1 MEKNFY
7 KILGVSKDASDKDIK
22 QVYRKLIFKYHP
34 DTNGGDKQSE
44 EMSKKINEAYDTLG
58 DTQKRRQYDME
69 SSNPIFGDS
78 CPNMAGMH
86 GIPGMQGIPGGIP
99 SELFNLFA
107 GGLFDGP
114 PPQVFHMNGRGPVRV
129 HQMPSRPPP
138 IEKEIEIT
146 LEEAYTGKT
155 KQMSITR
162 TILTGSSRNLEKETI
177 YITIPKGIDT
187 NEIITIKDK
196 GNILN
201 NDVKGDIKVII
212 KVKNFSKFLRHG
224 IDLIYD
230 KEITLKEA
238 LCGFSFDMSY
248 IDGRSF
254 NINNEPGNIIS
265 AGYEK
270 VVPGMGMKREHNTGD
285 LIIKFNIVFPKTLD
299 EKQID
304 SIRKIL

>member
-58 DTQKRRQYDME
+58 DAQKRRQYDMQ
-69 SSNPIFGDS
+69 SVPSIFGDA
-78 CPNMAGMH
+78 CPGMH
-86 GIPGMQGIPGGIP
+86 GMHGMQGIPGGIP

-114 PPQVFHMNGRGPVRV
+114 PPQVFHMGGRGPVRV

-212 KVKNFSKFLRHG
+212 KVKNFSKFSRHG

-238 LCGFSFDMSY
+238 LCGFSFDMGY

-270 VVPGMGMKREHNTGD
+270 VVPGMGMNREHNTGD

>member
-1 MEKNFY
+1 M
-7 KILGVSKDASDKDIK
+7 
-22 QVYRKLIFKYHP
+22 
-34 DTNGGDKQSE
+34 
-44 EMSKKINEAYDTLG
+44 
-58 DTQKRRQYDME
+58 
-69 SSNPIFGDS
+69 
-78 CPNMAGMH
+78 
-86 GIPGMQGIPGGIP
+86 
-99 SELFNLFA
+99 
-107 GGLFDGP
+107 
-114 PPQVFHMNGRGPVRV
+114 
-129 HQMPSRPPP
+129 
-138 IEKEIEIT
+138 
-146 LEEAYTGKT
+146 
-155 KQMSITR
+155 
-162 TILTGSSRNLEKETI
+162 
-177 YITIPKGIDT
+177 
-187 NEIITIKDK
+187 
-196 GNILN
+196 
-201 NDVKGDIKVII
+201 
-212 KVKNFSKFLRHG
+212 RHG